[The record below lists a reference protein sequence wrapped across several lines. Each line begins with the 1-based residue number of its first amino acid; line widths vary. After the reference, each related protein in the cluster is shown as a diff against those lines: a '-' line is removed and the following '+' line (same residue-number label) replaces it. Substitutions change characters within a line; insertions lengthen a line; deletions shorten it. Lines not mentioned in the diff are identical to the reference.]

1 MNTDTLIQNMISA
14 AKLDT
19 NFFSAVEHDESK
31 NQEALTV
38 VIIAAIASALG
49 NGILGIFANG
59 IMSGLFGA
67 VFGLVMILAGYYI
80 WSYLAFYIGTKFFGG
95 EADVGEVLRTFGY
108 SYSPQVLSILAFIP
122 CVGWAIAM
130 AAGIW
135 SLVAG
140 VVALREAMDFD
151 TGKAILTAIIA
162 WIIMVVLFAI
172 VSMILGIG
180 AFGAGTMLF
189 GN

>member
-1 MNTDTLIQNMISA
+1 LNTDSLIQNMIKA
-14 AKLDT
+14 AKLDV
-19 NFFSAVEHDESK
+19 NFFNEVEHDESK

-49 NGILGIFANG
+49 NGILGVFGHGVI
-59 IMSGLFGA
+59 SGLIGA
-67 VFGLVMILAGYYI
+67 IFGLVMVLVGYYL
-80 WSYLAFYIGTKFFGG
+80 WSYLTFYIGTKLFGG

-122 CVGWAIAM
+122 CIGWAIAF

-140 VVALREAMDFD
+140 IVALREAMDFD
-151 TGKAILTAIIA
+151 TGKAILTALISWIVVWVIFGIIA
-162 WIIMVVLFAI
+162 VA
-172 VSMILGIG
+172 LGMGGMGMG
-180 AFGAGTMLF
+180 AMFGR
-189 GN
+189 